1 MRARD
6 VEKGVIKA
14 GTTVWKKVYKWSNI
28 YSNGREF
35 ILEMIVLEDGII
47 PTNNRFAGKVTGTAR
62 KCRVPLVYVKAAYPR
77 SEFIAGSIPYGWQ
90 SAKPEN
96 DAIFADNPL
105 QAYGDYVYTV
115 GTIAKPDSYDD
126 NPMIECT
133 NGIHCFLTRK
143 EAEAY

>member
-6 VEKGVIKA
+6 IEKGVIKA
-14 GTTVWKKVYKWSNI
+14 GTIVWKKVYKWS
-28 YSNGREF
+28 SDKSCGREF

-47 PTNNRFAGKVTGTAR
+47 PTDNRYPGKINSAAR
-62 KCRVPLVYVKAAYPR
+62 KCRVPLVYVKAAYQGR
-77 SEFIAGSIPYGWQ
+77 EFITGSNPYGWQ
-90 SAKPEN
+90 PTKPEN
-96 DAIFADNPL
+96 DAMFADTPL

-115 GTIAKPDSYDD
+115 GTVAKPDRYDN
-126 NPMIECT
+126 NPNVECT